1 MMKAILN
8 NWSVMRGLR
17 LLTGIIF
24 LVQSF
29 IQKDIALGIISG
41 FLLLTAI
48 ANAGCCGITG
58 CAVNISNPKKE
69 NKL

>member
-1 MMKAILN
+1 MMKVILN

-17 LLTGIIF
+17 LLIGIIF

-48 ANAGCCGITG
+48 ANVGCCGSTG
-58 CAVNISNPKKE
+58 CAVNIRNPKNE